1 MKSYLLYKKIQGGD
15 HLSVLLTMDSTIR
28 VIAGQFEISCVQ
40 ANSPFIDL
48 VLYNELL
55 VLYDELLVLY
65 DELLVVAVINVLCLH
80 RLVDF

>member
-1 MKSYLLYKKIQGGD
+1 
-15 HLSVLLTMDSTIR
+15 MDSTIR

-48 VLYNELL
+48 VLYDELL

-65 DELLVVAVINVLCLH
+65 DELLVVALITVLCLH
-80 RLVDF
+80 RLVDLAHVHN